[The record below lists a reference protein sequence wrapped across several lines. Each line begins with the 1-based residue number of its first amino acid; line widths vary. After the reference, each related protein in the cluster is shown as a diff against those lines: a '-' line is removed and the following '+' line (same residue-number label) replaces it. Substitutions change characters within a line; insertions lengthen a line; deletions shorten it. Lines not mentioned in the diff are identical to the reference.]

1 MTRPLRVCMVTT
13 FYPPFNFGGDGI
25 FVQRLATE
33 LADRGHEVEVVH
45 CADAYRVLASAERQ
59 TTSTTDHPRV
69 TVHRLE
75 SPFGILSP
83 MTTQQTG
90 LPLFKTARLRRILS
104 AGFDVIHFHNVS
116 LIGGPG
122 VLELGDAIKLYTLHE
137 YWLMCPT
144 HVLFKY
150 NREACT
156 KRNCLPCQLAY
167 KRPPQWWRYSGLTRS
182 GTEHIDAFLAPSRH
196 VMQKHREW
204 WPEMP
209 MVHLP
214 HFVPS
219 VPLAR
224 ADPSAPPYVLFVGRL
239 EKLKGLQTV
248 IPLFRDYPHAQLWIA
263 GTGTYE
269 SQLRALAGNSPN
281 IRFLGFQGGEALQAL
296 FRHAVAMIMPS
307 INYEVAPLV
316 VMESFRQQTPAL
328 VGNIGSMPEP
338 IEDSGGGFV
347 YDNLE
352 ELRRHLDRL
361 CGDRA
366 LRDDLG
372 MRGYH
377 ASLER
382 WSADVH
388 VGRYLEVIQELGQK
402 RRRAAV

>member
-1 MTRPLRVCMVTT
+1 
-13 FYPPFNFGGDGI
+13 
-25 FVQRLATE
+25 
-33 LADRGHEVEVVH
+33 
-45 CADAYRVLASAERQ
+45 
-59 TTSTTDHPRV
+59 
-69 TVHRLE
+69 
-75 SPFGILSP
+75 
-83 MTTQQTG
+83 
-90 LPLFKTARLRRILS
+90 
-104 AGFDVIHFHNVS
+104 
-116 LIGGPG
+116 
-122 VLELGDAIKLYTLHE
+122 
-137 YWLMCPT
+137 
-144 HVLFKY
+144 
-150 NREACT
+150 
-156 KRNCLPCQLAY
+156 
-167 KRPPQWWRYSGLTRS
+167 
-182 GTEHIDAFLAPSRH
+182 
-196 VMQKHREW
+196 
-204 WPEMP
+204 

-281 IRFLGFQGGEALQAL
+281 IRFLGFQGGDALQTL
-296 FRHAVAMIMPS
+296 FRQAVAMIMPS

-377 ASLER
+377 ACLER

-388 VGRYLEVIQELGQK
+388 VGRYLEVIQELGQQ
-402 RRRAAV
+402 RRRAAL